1 MWNSSDRSNEAVP
14 VSGREALAASATVAH
29 WLAALDAGADLGHF
43 GRLAF
48 ATVAR
53 HFLPD
58 EELLALLA
66 AQPGYDVAKARRLL
80 EQVQARG
87 YLPPSR
93 PRLLAWQAR
102 QRFPLLPSDDPS
114 VGNLYR
120 ELPLP
125 DDVFGRIEQFW
136 EGES

>member
-1 MWNSSDRSNEAVP
+1 MDSSKRSNEAGP
-14 VSGREALAASATVAH
+14 DAGRAVLAASPTVAH

-48 ATVAR
+48 ASVAR

-66 AQPGYDVAKARRLL
+66 AQPGYDLAKAGRLL
-80 EQVQARG
+80 EQVLARG

-102 QRFPLLPSDDPS
+102 QRFPLLPIDDPA

-120 ELPLP
+120 ELPWP

>member
-1 MWNSSDRSNEAVP
+1 MRNSSERSSETAP
-14 VSGREALAASATVAH
+14 VSGRAVLAASPTVAH

-48 ATVAR
+48 AIVAR
-53 HFLPD
+53 HFLSD
-58 EELLALLA
+58 GELLALLA
-66 AQPGYDVAKARRLL
+66 AQPGYDLDKACRLL
-80 EQVQARG
+80 EQVRNRG
-87 YLPPSR
+87 YSPPSR

-120 ELPLP
+120 ELPWP
-125 DDVFGRIEQFW
+125 DDVFGRIEEFW

>member
-1 MWNSSDRSNEAVP
+1 VDPLASSKGPDLSPGRAV
-14 VSGREALAASATVAH
+14 LTASPTAAH

-53 HFLPD
+53 HFLPHV
-58 EELLALLA
+58 ELLVLLA
-66 AQPGYDVAKARRLL
+66 AQPGYDQAKARRLL
-80 EQVQARG
+80 EQVRARG

-102 QRFPLLPSDDPS
+102 QRFPLLPNDDPS

-120 ELPLP
+120 ELPWP